1 MMVCLSDPVGYVHQL
16 TNYTVYGTPTKIH
29 ANKVKIQTFLLPHR
43 YSTAYT
49 QFSTPFLVHLPPRL
63 TKTYPQSST
72 PFLVPR
78 ATTLSIQGD
87 LLEAYLEQ
95 YQI

>member
-1 MMVCLSDPVGYVHQL
+1 MMVRPSDPMGYVHQL
-16 TNYTVYGTPTKIH
+16 TNYTVTVRPLNTCKI
-29 ANKVKIQTFLLPHR
+29 KLIQTFLLPHR

-63 TKTYPQSST
+63 TKTYPQSSN

-95 YQI
+95 YQV